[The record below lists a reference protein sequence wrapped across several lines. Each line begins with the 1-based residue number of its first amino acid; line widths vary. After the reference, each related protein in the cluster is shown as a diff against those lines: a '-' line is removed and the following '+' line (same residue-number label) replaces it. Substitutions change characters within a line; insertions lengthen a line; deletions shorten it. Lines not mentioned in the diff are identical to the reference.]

1 MTTLKQFKETL
12 NNRLINVSKNLNKW
26 EKMGIA
32 AKLKIDT
39 LTVTKYTSGKIEQIR
54 NLVLAEK
61 IIDEGE
67 KIMKLKVNNQKDD
80 IQE

>member
-1 MTTLKQFKETL
+1 MTTLKQFKDTL

-32 AKLKIDT
+32 SKLKIDT

-54 NLVLAEK
+54 NLALAEK
-61 IIDEGE
+61 IIEEGE

>member
-1 MTTLKQFKETL
+1 MTTLKQFKEML
-12 NNRLINVSKNLNKW
+12 NNRLISVSKNLNKW

>member
-12 NNRLINVSKNLNKW
+12 NNRLINISKNLNKW

-32 AKLKIDT
+32 SKLKIDT

-54 NLVLAEK
+54 NLALAEK

>member
-12 NNRLINVSKNLNKW
+12 NNKLINISKNLNKW
-26 EKMGIA
+26 ERMGIA
-32 AKLKIDT
+32 LKLKVDV
-39 LTVTKYTSGKIEQIR
+39 LTIRKYTTGNIEEIR
-54 NLVLAEK
+54 NLELAEK
-61 IIDEGE
+61 IIEEGE

>member
-1 MTTLKQFKETL
+1 MTTLKQFKDTL
-12 NNRLINVSKNLNKW
+12 NNRLINISKNLNKW

-54 NLVLAEK
+54 NLALAEK
-61 IIDEGE
+61 IIEEGE

-80 IQE
+80 IQG

>member
-12 NNRLINVSKNLNKW
+12 NNRLINISKNLNKW

-54 NLVLAEK
+54 NLALAEK

>member
-12 NNRLINVSKNLNKW
+12 NDRLIYLSKHLARY
-26 EKMGIA
+26 EKTEIA
-32 AKLKIDT
+32 SKLRVDAQ
-39 LTVTKYTSGKIEQIR
+39 TVRKYTMGKIEEIR
-54 NLVLAEK
+54 NLELAEK
-61 IIDEGE
+61 IIEEGE

>member
-1 MTTLKQFKETL
+1 MTTLKQFKDTL

-54 NLVLAEK
+54 NLALAEK
-61 IIDEGE
+61 IIEEGE

>member
-12 NNRLINVSKNLNKW
+12 NDRLIYLSKHLAGY
-26 EKMGIA
+26 EKTEIA
-32 AKLKIDT
+32 SKLRVDAQ
-39 LTVTKYTSGKIEQIR
+39 TVRKYTMGKIEEIR
-54 NLVLAEK
+54 NLELAEK
-61 IIDEGE
+61 IIEEAE

>member
-1 MTTLKQFKETL
+1 MTTLKQFKDTL

>member
-1 MTTLKQFKETL
+1 MTTLKQFKDTL
-12 NNRLINVSKNLNKW
+12 NNRLINISKNLNKW

-54 NLVLAEK
+54 NLALAEK

>member
-1 MTTLKQFKETL
+1 MTTLKQFKEML
-12 NNRLINVSKNLNKW
+12 NNRLINVSNNLNKW

>member
-1 MTTLKQFKETL
+1 MTTLKQFKEML

-39 LTVTKYTSGKIEQIR
+39 LTITKYTSGKIEQIR

-61 IIDEGE
+61 IIEEGE

>member
-1 MTTLKQFKETL
+1 MTTLKQFKDTL
-12 NNRLINVSKNLNKW
+12 NNRLINISKNLNKW

-54 NLVLAEK
+54 NLALAEK
-61 IIDEGE
+61 IIEEGE

>member
-12 NNRLINVSKNLNKW
+12 NNRLINISKNLNKW

-32 AKLKIDT
+32 SKLKIDT

>member
-12 NNRLINVSKNLNKW
+12 NNRLINISKNLNKW

-32 AKLKIDT
+32 SKLKIDT

-54 NLVLAEK
+54 NLALAEK
-61 IIDEGE
+61 IIEEGE

>member
-12 NNRLINVSKNLNKW
+12 NNKLINISKNLNKW
-26 EKMGIA
+26 ERMGIA
-32 AKLKIDT
+32 SKLKVDV
-39 LTVTKYTSGKIEQIR
+39 LTIRKYTMGNIEEIR
-54 NLVLAEK
+54 NLELAEK
-61 IIDEGE
+61 IIEEGE

>member
-1 MTTLKQFKETL
+1 MTTLKQFKDTL

-32 AKLKIDT
+32 SKLKIDT

-61 IIDEGE
+61 IIEEGE

>member
-12 NNRLINVSKNLNKW
+12 NNKLINISKNLNKW
-26 EKMGIA
+26 ERMGIA
-32 AKLKIDT
+32 SKLKVDA
-39 LTVTKYTSGKIEQIR
+39 LTIRKYTMGKIEEIR
-54 NLVLAEK
+54 NLELAEK
-61 IIDEGE
+61 IIEEAE

>member
-12 NNRLINVSKNLNKW
+12 NNRLINISKNLNKW

-54 NLVLAEK
+54 NLALAEK
-61 IIDEGE
+61 IIEEGE

>member
-1 MTTLKQFKETL
+1 MTTLKQFKDTL
-12 NNRLINVSKNLNKW
+12 NNRLINISKNLNKW

-32 AKLKIDT
+32 SKLKIDT

-54 NLVLAEK
+54 NLALAEK
-61 IIDEGE
+61 IIEEGE